1 MNPLKSEVA
10 LISVKDIKL
19 KIKSWEEVNKKAIE
33 KYNENIEKYGLILQD
48 SRMF

>member
-1 MNPLKSEVA
+1 MKKKA
-10 LISVKDIKL
+10 TFISIKDKRI
-19 KIKSWEEVNKKAIE
+19 KIKSWEAANKKAIE